1 MSETG
6 AGSVSPPAQPGVH
19 ALAERGSEATAARV
33 RTFRLIATLEGVV
46 TAAAGLAVVIGWV
59 LGLPALTRILPGATT
74 TDPVSAA
81 CLSAIGA
88 ALALAA
94 GKPLTRRTTV
104 VAVALAVGVS
114 AVAVLALVQDALGLT
129 EYVDLFGPDHGSLA
143 GPAGGGRM
151 AQMTA
156 VCLLGLAAALVLTLR
171 RRLRPAQ
178 AIAMLVA
185 TVGTA
190 PMLGHV
196 YGVGPLYGFGPFDT
210 MGLPTAVLVV
220 VAAGAALFQRPAEGY
235 IAVFVGDTAGGVVVR
250 RILPWAILAPHVVGA
265 LVVEGLRRDL
275 YDGPVALAIVVVFVG
290 TVGAALVFVQGEYLR
305 DVDLRRG
312 GAEES
317 LRVAQEAHAE
327 RDRIEAR
334 LAASVRRTRRILE
347 TATDAYIAI
356 DTGGQVTDWNHA
368 ATAVFGWSRDEA
380 LGQHLENLIIPPSE
394 AAAHRA
400 GITRFLSTGE
410 APILG
415 QQLEL
420 EAVDRSG
427 ARIPVELTVWAEQDE
442 EVLGF
447 HAFVRDITTRK
458 AAELS
463 LRRLNADL
471 GEFAAIA
478 AHDLRSPL
486 TSIRMQVDL
495 VLAELDGD
503 WGPEETGTWVARI
516 GKTAD
521 RGVALIDDLLDY
533 VSIGR
538 EPHAP
543 APVRLEVLAREVV
556 DQQVAVAGRPVR
568 CTIGPLPIVAGDE
581 ALLRQ
586 LLANLVGNAVKYVP
600 ADRVPEVRVDAVP
613 GPGREHCVLRVSDNG
628 DGFDSGEVEHVFEMF
643 QRGRGSAGIPGT
655 GIGLAI
661 CRRVA
666 ERHGGRIWIEP
677 AADPGGPG
685 SRVCVQ
691 LRLWSA
697 AEAQPDPGRARGART
712 RHLGARRHAK
722 N

>member
-6 AGSVSPPAQPGVH
+6 AGSASPPALPGAS
-19 ALAERGSEATAARV
+19 ALTEQGSDATAARV
-33 RTFRLIATLEGVV
+33 RAFSLIAAMEGM
-46 TAAAGLAVVIGWV
+46 AAAATGLVAVVGWV
-59 LGLPALTRILPGATT
+59 LGLPALTRIVPGAAT
-74 TDPVSAA
+74 TDPASAA

-88 ALALAA
+88 ALALATR
-94 GKPLTRRTTV
+94 KPLTRRTTV
-104 VAVALAVGVS
+104 VAMVLVVGVC
-114 AVAVLALVQDALGLT
+114 AVAVLTLAADAS
-129 EYVDLFGPDHGSLA
+129 GSDR
-143 GPAGGGRM
+143 GSPAATAAPGRM

-171 RRLRPAQ
+171 RRVRPAQ

-185 TVGTA
+185 TIGTA
-190 PMLGHV
+190 PILGHV
-196 YGVGPLYGFGPFDT
+196 YGVGPLYGFGPFDA

-220 VAAGAALFQRPAEGY
+220 VVAGAALFQRPAEGY
-235 IAVFVGDTAGGVVVR
+235 IAVFMGDTAGGVVVR

-380 LGQHLENLIIPPSE
+380 LGQQLENLIIPPSE

-442 EVLGF
+442 GVLGF

-458 AAELS
+458 AAEQS

-503 WGPEETGTWVARI
+503 WGPDETGTWVARI

-538 EPHAP
+538 EQHAP
-543 APVRLEVLAREVV
+543 APVRLELLAREVV
-556 DQQVAVAGRPVR
+556 DQQVAVAGRAVR
-568 CTIGPLPIVAGDE
+568 CTVGSLPIIAGDP

-586 LLANLVGNAVKYVP
+586 LLANLVGNALKYVP
-600 ADRVPEVRVDAVP
+600 ADRVPEVLVDSVP

-643 QRGRGSAGIPGT
+643 HRGRGSAGIPGT

-677 AADPGGPG
+677 ATEPG
-685 SRVCVQ
+685 SRLCVQ
-691 LRLWSA
+691 LPLWSA
-697 AEAQPDPGRARGART
+697 AEPGADPGRTKAGPAKRFGARS
-712 RHLGARRHAK
+712 HAK